1 MNPIVEKLES
11 RLADGTGVYVHDPID
26 PVVYFSELAE
36 DIKRNACEPFQLSA
50 TAVAPG
56 FPHIS
61 DGVRI
66 SGFCV
71 AKSDGYWLVYR
82 PEDDTFYAFWGLD
95 IENLGA
101 PGIFGPPLY
110 CWSA

>member
-1 MNPIVEKLES
+1 MNAIVEILES
-11 RLADGTGVYVHDPID
+11 RLADGTGVYVPDAMD

-50 TAVAPG
+50 TAMAPG
-56 FPHIS
+56 FPHVS
-61 DGVRI
+61 DGERI
-66 SGFCV
+66 SGFCA

-82 PEDDTFYAFWGLD
+82 PQDDMFYAFWGLD
-95 IENLGA
+95 KENLGA